1 MKLKSAFAISTLAA
15 AASQAARADS
25 EASNVP
31 HVATDDY
38 GRCFA
43 HSIPDEYYGTVGR
56 TDVYAVGAGYPPNK
70 ELVRIHSY
78 DWFAQQIY
86 VACDVSDG
94 KGTIAPA
101 LVQVGPW
108 PRGHKPD
115 GETLAVAFHYNGETL
130 AVYSTLDIA
139 DRDPVNASCSVS
151 HYTVIQDIEGFER
164 DYGDGDTLFRLTTVD
179 GRRLTFNALTGALVA
194 TEQGA
199 PAEIR
204 GECYADYPE

>member
-1 MKLKSAFAISTLAA
+1 MS
-15 AASQAARADS
+15 AARADS
-25 EASNVP
+25 EASNVSY
-31 HVATDDY
+31 VATDQY
-38 GRCFA
+38 GRCYA
-43 HSIPDEYYGTVGR
+43 HSIPDDYYGTAGR
-56 TDVYAVGAGYPPNK
+56 TDVYAVDK
-70 ELVRIHSY
+70 EMTLLHSY
-78 DWFAQQIY
+78 AWYAPQLY
-86 VACDVSDG
+86 VACRVSDG

-115 GETLAVAFHYNGETL
+115 DETPAIAFHYNGETL
-130 AVYSTLDIA
+130 AEYSTLDIA